1 VAKTKVFCIG
11 FQKTGTSSMEKAL
24 QHLGYRVAG
33 VFGVRTSFEELQRT
47 YVETGLK
54 AAAASDA
61 VQDMPF
67 PLMFR
72 ELDQAFPGSRFVL
85 TMRDSD
91 SWFRS
96 ISSHFNDTPSGLQQ
110 LTYGEDAPAP
120 VGHEARYRQVYEAHN
135 AAVLDY
141 FKDRPADLLVMDLQ
155 RGDGWEQL
163 CPFIDEAVP
172 NVPFAHANSAKV
184 RERLL
189 YRAAAQ
195 LRKYGV
201 PVPDHIGR

>member
-1 VAKTKVFCIG
+1 VGKTKVFCIG

-33 VFGVRTSFEELQRT
+33 VFGQRTSLDELQRT
-47 YVETGLK
+47 YLDIGLK
-54 AAAASDA
+54 LAAANDA

-72 ELDQAFPGSRFVL
+72 ELDEAFPGSRFVL
-85 TMRDSD
+85 TVRDTD
-91 SWFRS
+91 SWYRS

-120 VGHEARYRQVYEAHN
+120 LGYEARYKQVYEAHN
-135 AAVLDY
+135 SAVQDH
-141 FKDRPADLLVMDLQ
+141 FVGRPDALLVMDLQ
-155 RGDGWEQL
+155 KGDGWEQL
-163 CPFIDEAVP
+163 CPFIGERVP
-172 NVPFAHANSAKV
+172 DVPFAHANAAKV